1 MPSPFSGP
9 KMYCACPK
17 FLSQPKNLTAFS
29 SPVHVVFGQSL
40 GRPIVRSFSHFFGRQ
55 NEKLSSLWG
64 RVVIGG
70 EIVVE
75 QVAV

>member
-40 GRPIVRSFSHFFGRQ
+40 GRPIVRSFSQFFWLAQKFWTGTIHFGT
-55 NEKLSSLWG
+55 
-64 RVVIGG
+64 
-70 EIVVE
+70 
-75 QVAV
+75 